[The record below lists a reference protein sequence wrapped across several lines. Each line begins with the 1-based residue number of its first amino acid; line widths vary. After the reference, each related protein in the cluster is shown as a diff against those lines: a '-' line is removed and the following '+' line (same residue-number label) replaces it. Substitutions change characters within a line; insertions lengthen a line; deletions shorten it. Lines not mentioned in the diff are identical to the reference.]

1 MKFCIGGGFGQ
12 PTGLPF
18 PGQRLLSRDGRL
30 LLSGSTSGQPT
41 ILPQFCYFF
50 FKSFFLAK
58 TLGERYIYICIY
70 RSMQECNI
78 QLWISFSFARYL
90 RVGEVSAYCWLKHQV
105 SSSLHSGF
113 ACHAIQNPDEESEV
127 AMLQWLSCPYPRAF
141 VSGSAWTIRKL
152 KHIAGLRG
160 GWFNP
165 EQNHTKPRSQLII
178 LSLGYSPHKN
188 FRMGI
193 WMHTSNNN
201 VGTIMLLL

>member
-1 MKFCIGGGFGQ
+1 MGDCFSADQLRVAHHFA
-12 PTGLPF
+12 
-18 PGQRLLSRDGRL
+18 
-30 LLSGSTSGQPT
+30 T
-41 ILPQFCYFF
+41 ILLFF
-50 FKSFFLAK
+50 LKKSFFGQN
-58 TLGERYIYICIY
+58 TWWNVYIYVYIY
-70 RSMQECNI
+70 RSIWSMQECNI

-105 SSSLHSGF
+105 SSSLHWGF

-141 VSGSAWTIRKL
+141 VSGSAWTIMKL
-152 KHIAGLRG
+152 KHIAGLLG